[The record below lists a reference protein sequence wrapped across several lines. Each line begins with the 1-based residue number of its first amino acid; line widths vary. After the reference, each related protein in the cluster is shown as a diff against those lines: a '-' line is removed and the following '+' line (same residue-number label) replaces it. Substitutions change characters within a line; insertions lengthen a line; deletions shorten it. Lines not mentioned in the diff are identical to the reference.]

1 MKLQQMIEL
10 VQKHHP
16 ELGTSEIIHMLN
28 NASDEFCARTLILD
42 EATQFDTVID
52 QRYYGLK
59 ESILEIKSVDMV
71 DDDGNVKD
79 IKRLVGRPKYR
90 DIT

>member
-1 MKLQQMIEL
+1 MSYNFFSNNTNLFQQYSKSFL
-10 VQKHHP
+10 VRGK
-16 ELGTSEIIHMLN
+16 T
-28 NASDEFCARTLILD
+28 
-42 EATQFDTVID
+42 
-52 QRYYGLK
+52 
-59 ESILEIKSVDMV
+59 SILEFKSVDMV